1 MKPRIIDFPKIQDPR
16 GNLTFLQYPNQI
28 PFEIKRTF
36 WTYDVPGGEI
46 RGGHAY
52 NTQKEIIIALSGS
65 FDVVITN
72 LDGSNVKHSLNRS
85 YYGLY
90 LPAKTWRHIENFSTN
105 ALSLHVS
112 SEIYL
117 QDDYIRDF
125 EDFRNLSNES
135 YK

>member
-1 MKPRIIDFPKIQDPR
+1 MKARIIDFPKIHDPR
-16 GNLTFLQYPNQI
+16 GNLTFMEYPNQV

-52 NTQKEIIIALSGS
+52 KIQKEIIIALSGS

-72 LDGSNVKHSLNRS
+72 VDGSIEKHSLNRS

-90 LPAKTWRHIENFSTN
+90 IPAKTWRHMENFSTN
-105 ALSLHVS
+105 SLSLHIS
-112 SEIYL
+112 SDSFTGE
-117 QDDYIRDF
+117 DYIRDF
-125 EDFRNLSNES
+125 EEFKILKNV
-135 YK
+135 